1 MDFVY
6 VIPGVAALIEWLL
19 ATALY
24 AVGWY
29 RMKSG
34 LNRFGNGLVVAG
46 LVTALGGAAWLIWS
60 GTLNPALIR
69 SGLATGW
76 AISALVVYAVLAHR
90 RKERLSALAMLVFA
104 ILLQVF
110 AVVGLLS
117 QWGAETSLPEAFLPL
132 WTALRTLTG
141 LVGYGGLAMSAMLIL
156 LSFTLTRI
164 QNRLSVEHLTAAI
177 GLPALEW
184 QSWQIALV
192 ALSLSL
198 SIGLIRSWWGLGL
211 VILGGVPWA
220 LITWLLLA
228 ASAYG
233 FIQGAAH
240 RRTARALL
248 VLACAVGIVSVL
260 TLAGPLAGAGVT
272 SYARP

>member
-1 MDFVY
+1 
-6 VIPGVAALIEWLL
+6 
-19 ATALY
+19 
-24 AVGWY
+24 
-29 RMKSG
+29 
-34 LNRFGNGLVVAG
+34 
-46 LVTALGGAAWLIWS
+46 
-60 GTLNPALIR
+60 
-69 SGLATGW
+69 
-76 AISALVVYAVLAHR
+76 
-90 RKERLSALAMLVFA
+90 
-104 ILLQVF
+104 
-110 AVVGLLS
+110 
-117 QWGAETSLPEAFLPL
+117 
-132 WTALRTLTG
+132 
-141 LVGYGGLAMSAMLIL
+141 MSAMLIL

-164 QNRLSVEHLTAAI
+164 QNRLSVEHLAAAI

-240 RRTARALL
+240 RRTGRALL